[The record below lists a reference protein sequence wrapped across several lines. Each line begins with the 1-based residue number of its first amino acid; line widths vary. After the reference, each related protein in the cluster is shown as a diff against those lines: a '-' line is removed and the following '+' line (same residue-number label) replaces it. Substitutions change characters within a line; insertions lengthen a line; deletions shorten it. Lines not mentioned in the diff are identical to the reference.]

1 MMRHAHRHLGHKGP
15 LTGGLKLLLGIV
27 FLLVFTAS
35 LDAQVINEST
45 PQDSIWVGVGAD
57 SADFV
62 AQSFVASIRRVR
74 KIGVWLQGL
83 AGSAEVRLAVVA
95 DDGGNR
101 PDLNAVLHESVL
113 IAPDTAG
120 AWVWDSTFSAVFTV
134 SQKYWIVI
142 DGYNNLVGT
151 GYAGVGTS
159 NSFTSTSDP
168 LRYSTDG
175 GMNWASVPSTP
186 LAVHVEGDNCTFGF
200 NITPTQPLLCPG
212 GTVSF
217 GVPNG
222 LVSYIWGSGQTSS
235 TITIGSVGVY
245 SVTAVDTANCT
256 ATASVLVVQGTI
268 PYTGLLDFY
277 ESCEGF
283 PLQLSVP
290 PFYQD
295 YSWSNGAST
304 NATAISQ
311 SGIYWVSI
319 TSTSGCVTV
328 DSFEVYLRPLAQL
341 DLGRDSSLCMGDS
354 LVLVADPGYLSYLWS
369 TGATGMSNTLF
380 ATTAAWLQVVDS
392 AGCATTSDTVQYD
405 FNPLPAQPTIQIL
418 PSGLESSF
426 ANAYA
431 WTYNGQPL
439 QGANAQ
445 NVTNPIPG
453 LYTVMIANAFG
464 CRATSDTVRVAAETP
479 GDFVSGGFSPNADGV
494 NDVFFIEGISRYP
507 DCALQVFNRWSQ
519 EVYNQRPYQN
529 TWDGTG
535 KSGQPLPVGDYF
547 FILDFGAGRET
558 LRGTVLISR

>member
-1 MMRHAHRHLGHKGP
+1 MTMRPHRHFGDANP
-15 LTGGLKLLLGIV
+15 LAWGLRW
-27 FLLVFTAS
+27 LVGMMMLAISMTS
-35 LDAQVINEST
+35 LNAQVINENT

-83 AGSAEVRLAVVA
+83 AGAAEVRLAIVA
-95 DDGGNR
+95 DDGSNR
-101 PDLNAVLHESVL
+101 PNLNAVLHESVL
-113 IAPDTAG
+113 ITPDTAG
-120 AWVWDSTFSAVFTV
+120 AWVWDSTFSAVFTL

-142 DGYNNLVGT
+142 DGYNNLVGN

-186 LAVHVEGDNCTFGF
+186 LAIYVEGDNCTFGL
-200 NITPTQPLLCPG
+200 NITPSQPLLCPG

-217 GVPNG
+217 GVPSG

-235 TITIGSVGVY
+235 SITIASVGIY

-256 ATASVLVVQGTI
+256 ASASVLVVQGTI
-268 PYTGLLDFY
+268 PYTGLLDYY

-295 YSWSNGAST
+295 YVWSTGDAT
-304 NATAISQ
+304 NATSISQ

-319 TSTSGCVTV
+319 TSTSGCITV
-328 DSFEVYLRPLAQL
+328 DSFEVNLRPLAQL
-341 DLGRDSSLCMGDS
+341 DLGRDSSLCVGDS
-354 LVLVADPGYLSYLWS
+354 VVLVADPGYLSYLWS
-369 TGATGMSNTLF
+369 TGATGTTNTLF
-380 ATTAAWLQVVDS
+380 ATTGAWLQVIDS
-392 AGCATTSDTVQYD
+392 AGCTTISDTVQYD
-405 FNPLPAQPTIQIL
+405 FNPLPAQPIIQIL

-426 ANAYA
+426 ANTYT
-431 WTYNGQPL
+431 WIYNGQPL
-439 QGANAQ
+439 VGANAQ
-445 NVTNPIPG
+445 IVQDPLPG
-453 LYTVMIANAFG
+453 LYLVMITNAFG
-464 CRATSDTVRVAAETP
+464 CKATSDTVRVAAETL

-494 NDVFFIEGISRYP
+494 NDVFFVEGISRYP

-519 EVYNQRPYQN
+519 EVYSQRPYQN

-535 KSGQPLPVGDYF
+535 KSGQQLPVGDYY

>member
-1 MMRHAHRHLGHKGP
+1 MTMRTQRHFGNANP
-15 LTGGLKLLLGIV
+15 LAWGLRW
-27 FLLVFTAS
+27 LVGMVMLAISTTS
-35 LDAQVINEST
+35 LNAQVINENT

-83 AGSAEVRLAVVA
+83 AGSAEVRLAIVA
-95 DDGGNR
+95 DDGSNR
-101 PDLNAVLHESVL
+101 PNLNAVLHESVL
-113 IAPDTAG
+113 ITPDTAG
-120 AWVWDSTFSAVFTV
+120 AWVWDSTFSAVFTL

-142 DGYNNLVGT
+142 DGYNNLVGN

-186 LAVHVEGDNCTFGF
+186 LAIYVEGDNCTFGL
-200 NITPTQPLLCPG
+200 NITPAQPLLCPG

-217 GVPNG
+217 GVPSG

-235 TITIGSVGVY
+235 SITIASVGIY
-245 SVTAVDTANCT
+245 SVTGVDTANCT

-268 PYTGLLDFY
+268 PYTGLLDYY

-295 YSWSNGAST
+295 YVWSTGDAT
-304 NATAISQ
+304 NATSISQ

-319 TSTSGCVTV
+319 TSTSGCITV
-328 DSFEVYLRPLAQL
+328 DSFEVNLRPLAQL
-341 DLGRDSSLCMGDS
+341 DLGRDSSLCVGDS
-354 LVLVADPGYLSYLWS
+354 VVLVADPGYLSYLWS
-369 TGATGMSNTLF
+369 TGATGTTNTLF
-380 ATTAAWLQVVDS
+380 ATTGAWLQVIDS
-392 AGCATTSDTVQYD
+392 AGCTTISDTVQYD
-405 FNPLPAQPTIQIL
+405 FNPLPAQPIIEIL
-418 PSGLESSF
+418 PSGLQSSF
-426 ANAYA
+426 ANTYA
-431 WTYNGQPL
+431 WIYNGQPL
-439 QGANAQ
+439 VGANAQ
-445 NVTNPIPG
+445 IVQDPLPG
-453 LYTVMIANAFG
+453 LYIVMITNAFG
-464 CRATSDTVRVAAETP
+464 CKATSDTVRVAAETL

-494 NDVFFIEGISRYP
+494 NDVFFVEGISRYP

-519 EVYNQRPYQN
+519 EVYSQRPYQN

-535 KSGQPLPVGDYF
+535 KSGQQLPVGDYF